1 VLTLVVLTAG
11 VLSVALVAG
20 LVVALVFVV
29 HIRTF
34 TAETAAALTVVEQR
48 SNVLA
53 GHILRLHES
62 TEAAAGT
69 ISSAG
74 TR

>member
-20 LVVALVFVV
+20 LVVALVFIM

-48 SNVLA
+48 SDVLA
-53 GHILRLHES
+53 GHIARLHEA
-62 TEAAAGT
+62 TGAAAG
-69 ISSAG
+69 SSAATG
-74 TR
+74 